1 MRFNLLDYEV
11 SEFEFEGRKI
21 KLICP
26 EKPVGKLAFKM
37 EYWGAFPDAEAN
49 LIDRGY
55 HLVHMANEGSRFL
68 DRKDFDVKARLVK
81 FLSEKYNLDG
91 KCVPVGMSLGGAQAI
106 LFASFYPEL
115 VSCMFL
121 DAPVIDYSSMR
132 YITKD
137 NSVWENEVLKTYP
150 KLRRYQAP
158 GFEENPVNR
167 LKIVVDNKIPIFMS
181 YGLEDATVPYDFNGA
196 LLEDAYDGT
205 DLLTVYP
212 IPCRGHHPHGLLY
225 DSAEIV
231 DFIIAN
237 S

>member
-11 SEFEFEGRKI
+11 SEFEFEGRAI

-26 EKPVGKLAFKM
+26 EKPIGKLAFKM
-37 EYWGAFPDAEAN
+37 EYWGAFP
-49 LIDRGY
+49 
-55 HLVHMANEGSRFL
+55 
-68 DRKDFDVKARLVK
+68 
-81 FLSEKYNLDG
+81 
-91 KCVPVGMSLGGAQAI
+91 
-106 LFASFYPEL
+106 
-115 VSCMFL
+115 

-150 KLRRYQAP
+150 NLRRYQAP

-167 LKIVVDNKIPIFMS
+167 LKVVVDNKIPIFMS

-196 LLEDAYDGT
+196 LLEDAYEGT
-205 DLLTVYP
+205 DLLTVFP

-231 DFIIAN
+231 DFIIKN